1 MNNLN
6 EWFDTGISKDE
17 YMSALDKHRESFF
30 HIYNNFQIPEEDVTI
45 LQQHNNVRA
54 LVLAEVWCGHCMLN
68 IPVFL
73 HIAESANIPVKFF
86 PRDEHLELMD
96 KYLTNEK
103 RIIPIIIFIDE
114 DGNELATWG
123 PMAPEIATFVEDL
136 KQDLPDKEDPTYKE
150 AFEKYIQ
157 VIGDAFT
164 NDDTYRNATY
174 TDIKKT
180 LTSI

>member
-86 PRDEHLELMD
+86 PRDEHLELD
-96 KYLTNEK
+96 RKST
-103 RIIPIIIFIDE
+103 R
-114 DGNELATWG
+114 
-123 PMAPEIATFVEDL
+123 L
-136 KQDLPDKEDPTYKE
+136 KSSHVD
-150 AFEKYIQ
+150 
-157 VIGDAFT
+157 
-164 NDDTYRNATY
+164 
-174 TDIKKT
+174 
-180 LTSI
+180 S